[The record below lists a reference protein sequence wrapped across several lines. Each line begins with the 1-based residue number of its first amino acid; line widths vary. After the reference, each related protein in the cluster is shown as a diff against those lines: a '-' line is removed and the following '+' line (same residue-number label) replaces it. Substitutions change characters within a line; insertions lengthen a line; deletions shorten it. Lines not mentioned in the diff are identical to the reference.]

1 MSQLGVGVRSKEE
14 AHHSVAFVVYICY
27 NGFMNE
33 SFKIKIRTLREQH
46 FPGQSLRSLSSE
58 LESQLGEH
66 FYAYLSKIEAGA
78 LPSIEFLNKIRNAYK
93 LTNDEYIHLFNL
105 YMRQKIEDASE

>member
-1 MSQLGVGVRSKEE
+1 MSE
-14 AHHSVAFVVYICY
+14 
-27 NGFMNE
+27 N
-33 SFKIKIRTLREQH
+33 FKIKIRILREKH
-46 FPGQSLRSLSSE
+46 FPGKSLRTLSTE

-93 LTNDEYIHLFNL
+93 LTNDEYINLLSLYVMQKVSNESERSGIDVEPSVAPSLLFRKVNKKKKL
-105 YMRQKIEDASE
+105 

>member
-1 MSQLGVGVRSKEE
+1 
-14 AHHSVAFVVYICY
+14 
-27 NGFMNE
+27 MNE
-33 SFKIKIRTLREQH
+33 NFKNKIRILREKH
-46 FPGQSLRSLSSE
+46 FPGHSIRSLSTE

-93 LTNDEYIHLFNL
+93 LTNDEYIELLNL
-105 YMRQKIEDASE
+105 YMKQKVEDVSDRSGVAVETSAEPALLFRKVNKKKKL